1 MEKIIIHDDIS
12 FDITEGIS
20 IEDFIKKYHELT
32 SKVMREYESAYNFK
46 IECESGYYNDNENYY
61 QSIIIS
67 FNRLETNDEFEI
79 RKNQQEWRKE
89 SAIKSLKQMIDR
101 NQEEAVKYIKEL
113 GLI

>member
-1 MEKIIIHDDIS
+1 MEKLIERDFVA
-12 FDITEGIS
+12 FDITEGIPFF
-20 IEDFIKKYHELT
+20 EFVEKYQELT
-32 SKVMREYESAYNFK
+32 SKVKREYGFASDFK

-67 FNRLETNDEFEI
+67 FNRLETDDEFEM
-79 RKNQQEWRKE
+79 RKNRQNWSKE
-89 SAIKSLKQMIDR
+89 NAIKSLKQQIDD